1 MGILERL
8 HLRRRSAFGKYV
20 SPTVIRK
27 LLRSSEIRPPEVKH
41 VQFVVILGDDTTNPQ
56 QVSEMLGRVIDTLF
70 QHHATVT
77 SVLPSLLVGLLG
89 APFPEGNSPEA
100 RQELVSALLRG
111 HDEQIRVAHGECD
124 APVGN
129 FGSPTRYAY
138 GALIPGF
145 SGILKKL
152 IETKFGTAVEIS

>member
-1 MGILERL
+1 MGIFERL

-56 QVSEMLGRVIDTLF
+56 QVSAMLGRVIDTLI

-89 APFPEGNSPEA
+89 APFSEGNSAEA
-100 RQELVSALLRG
+100 RQKLISALLREHG
-111 HDEQIRVAHGECD
+111 EQIRVVHGECN

-129 FGSPTRYAY
+129 FGPPTRYAY

-152 IETKFGTAVEIS
+152 IETKFGAAVEIF